1 MEEGLRQALLWVD
14 GLGPWAPAAFILLYA
29 GVCLALLPAAALTVG
44 AGLIFGPVKGFVLV
58 SAGATLGATL
68 SFLVGRHV
76 ARGWVQA
83 KLQGNPKLA
92 ALDEA
97 VARAGWKAV
106 FLLRLSPLFPFV
118 LLNYALGL
126 TRVDLKGY
134 VLATWIGMMPGTLAF
149 VFLGHSAR
157 QPGYATLLGAAATL
171 LAAWLIGR
179 EAKRALSSAAGSAS
193 APRG

>member
-14 GLGPWAPAAFILLYA
+14 SLGPWAPAAFVLLYA
-29 GVCLALLPAAALTVG
+29 GACLALLPASVLTIG
-44 AGLIFGPVKGFVLV
+44 AGLVFGPWKGFLLV

-68 SFLVGRHV
+68 AFLTGRHV
-76 ARGWVQA
+76 ARGWVQSRLA
-83 KLQGNPKLA
+83 RNPRLA

-118 LLNYALGL
+118 MLNYALGL

-134 VLATWIGMMPGTLAF
+134 VLATWIGMMPGILAF

-157 QPGYATLLGAAATL
+157 RPGYITLIGAAATL
-171 LAAWLIGR
+171 LAAGLIGR
-179 EAKRALSSAAGSAS
+179 EAKRALTAGGSAS
-193 APRG
+193 APRE